1 MPVEQSRSETIGW
14 RVIWILWN
22 LHISIFFHRHT
33 HYVRFCT
40 LELPHKR
47 VKIRDLTASYST
59 KRSRWWTKG
68 KRTEERR
75 RKIKRERESRVS
87 NGRALSCA
95 SEPRATKNQCTVG
108 RVRVAAS
115 AIMRSD
121 RFGSPIYRLVLSIYL
136 LRFFR
141 PNEWLLY
148 LWQ

>member
-1 MPVEQSRSETIGW
+1 MNSVEFAYFY
-14 RVIWILWN
+14 
-22 LHISIFFHRHT
+22 IFSSSHAL
-33 HYVRFCT
+33 YAVLCT
-40 LELPHKR
+40 LEFPHKR
-47 VKIRDLTASYST
+47 VVIRDLAASHST
-59 KRSRWWTKG
+59 KRSRWWTKE
-68 KRTEERR
+68 KTTEERR
-75 RKIKRERESRVS
+75 RKIKQERESRVS
-87 NGRALSCA
+87 NGSALSCA

-108 RVRVAAS
+108 RFRVAAS